1 MTELTPALEREMRE
15 AAANTGDDG
24 YNDIHG
30 ASITLAKLCRTEPD
44 WAASRIKHERGLLG
58 IALAELDRLRA
69 ENAASAEAV
78 RELRAR
84 VVELEGYKI
93 TELERRML

>member
-1 MTELTPALEREMRE
+1 MGTVNEPTLTPELEREMRE

-44 WAASRIKHERGLLG
+44 WAASRIKHERKSMALLFT
-58 IALAELDRLRA
+58 ELDRLRA
-69 ENAASAEAV
+69 ENAELRNELDEARSAL
-78 RELRAR
+78 RELAKLMGQR
-84 VVELEGYKI
+84 
-93 TELERRML
+93 